1 MTDSVIIVMTK
12 TENPISEKNQ
22 NLRCGFSLHGFTQMA
37 IHLILPLTFGIFTV
51 VITFHQQGVANKQR
65 LEDRELARILR
76 EQDQNRSASQREQDK
91 LIARQQREEDE
102 LRRYQDLNISA
113 MRRDL
118 DLHIAELTRR
128 SDDLNAELQRNM
140 SQEQRQ
146 HELELEQQRYEKQM
160 AIEHERYEQERI
172 KYQAQLSLSYMNEI
186 SNLLEKTDGYLNS
199 NPLTAAL
206 ARAKTL
212 NVIGQLGSN
221 RSRQLIEFLHDAKQ
235 MTTDD
240 KALDLSGAQLNQ
252 LDFRGSSALHTRK
265 KLSLVGISLNEA
277 TFEGLQIYGWDF
289 TAASLNGANFRY
301 CNISNT
307 KFDQTSLIDAD
318 FSFSQL
324 DLITFNHVDL
334 SMSNFHRSIGSTC
347 QNGKCS
353 LELVLSADKAHLPY
367 GRIGYA
373 RALII
378 NGGNASCGGYDSVDA
393 FIFSMSSGGP
403 HIPNF
408 NDLVSKG
415 LAVAIIRANFSVG
428 TEILIEEANG
438 GQKISNHNLS
448 FPASEDSWLYV
459 ATSPI
464 LLNTNA
470 KDLIFTVTFL
480 RPASTRW
487 LQLPEIEINPLLS
500 RHMPIL

>member
-1 MTDSVIIVMTK
+1 
-12 TENPISEKNQ
+12 
-22 NLRCGFSLHGFTQMA
+22 MA
-37 IHLILPLTFGIFTV
+37 IHLILPLTLGIFTV
-51 VITFHQQGVANKQR
+51 IITFYQQGVANKQR

-76 EQDQNRSASQREQDK
+76 EQDQNLSALQREQDK

-118 DLHIAELTRR
+118 DLHIAELARR
-128 SDDLNAELQRNM
+128 TDELNAELQRNM

-212 NVIGQLGSN
+212 NVIGQLGSS

-235 MTTDD
+235 MTTGD

-277 TFEGLQIYGWDF
+277 TFEGLQIDGWDF

-307 KFDQTSLIDAD
+307 IFDQTSLIGAD

-324 DLITFNHVDL
+324 DLIIFDHVDL
-334 SMSNFHRSIGSTC
+334 SMSNFHRSIGKSIMFEDSILIDANFSYVDFRAKSIERHAQVPLESWT
-347 QNGKCS
+347 QQPANGFIIRRESSINHEC
-353 LELVLSADKAHLPY
+353 VYSAKKD
-367 GRIGYA
+367 A
-373 RALII
+373 RAALIQKV
-378 NGGNASCGGYDSVDA
+378 SL
-393 FIFSMSSGGP
+393 SGP
-403 HIPNF
+403 YTPNF

-415 LAVAIIRANFSVG
+415 LAVAIIRASFSVG

-438 GQKISNHNLS
+438 RQKICNHTLS
-448 FPASEDSWLYV
+448 FPASEDSWSYV
-459 ATSPI
+459 ATSPM
-464 LLNTNA
+464 LLNTNT
-470 KDLIFTVTFL
+470 KDLIFTVAFL
-480 RPASTRW
+480 SPASMRW
-487 LQLPEIEINPLLS
+487 LQLLEIEINPLLS
-500 RHMPIL
+500 RHMPTL